1 MKAIELHEYF
11 RSKGDWVNWDNTC
24 DGILWGDGETE
35 VTGIAV
41 CWTSNFRQLKEAQ
54 EKGCNLYICHE
65 PLYHYS
71 EKTEVSHQKEAEK
84 NQFLKESDMVVYRC
98 HDLWDVMPEI
108 GIVDSWSKFLG
119 FTEKP
124 VASVRYYNAHQLP
137 AGTTLGELTQQ
148 IAHKVKELGQDVV
161 NYIGDLDNEVT
172 RIAVGTGAI
181 TNFRGMFSLEADVLI
196 LTDDGTRLW
205 ESAVWSED
213 TGVSL
218 ILVNHATAEEPG
230 MENLAAYVKDSFPVL
245 VHFIKQGCLYRS
257 VT

>member
-1 MKAIELHEYF
+1 MKAIELHECF
-11 RSKGDWVNWDNTC
+11 KGKGDWVNWDNTC
-24 DGILWGDGETE
+24 DTILWGDGDTE

-54 EKGCNLYICHE
+54 ENGCNLYVCHE

-71 EKTEVSHQKEAEK
+71 EKNEAPHPREAEK
-84 NQFLKESDMVVYRC
+84 NQFLKDSGMVVYRC

-124 VASVRYYNAHQLP
+124 AASIRYYNAHQLT
-137 AGTTLGELTQQ
+137 AGTTLRKLARQV
-148 IAHKVKELGQDVV
+148 ADKVQELGQDVV
-161 NYIGDLDNEVT
+161 HYIGDPDTKVT
-172 RIAVGTGAI
+172 RFAVGTGAI
-181 TNFRGMFSLEADVLI
+181 TNYRAMFSLEADGLL

-213 TGVSL
+213 TGVPL

-230 MENLAAYVKDSFPVL
+230 MRNLAAYIKETFNQP
-245 VHFIKQGCLYRS
+245 VHFIPQGCLYES

>member
-1 MKAIELHEYF
+1 MKAIELHEF
-11 RSKGDWVNWDNTC
+11 FKSKGDWVNWDSTC
-24 DGILWGDGETE
+24 DTILWGDGATE

-41 CWTSNFRQLKEAQ
+41 CWTSNFHQLKEAR
-54 EKGCNLYICHE
+54 ENGCNLYVCHE

-71 EKTEVSHQKEAEK
+71 ERAEAFHQREVEK
-84 NQFLKESDMVVYRC
+84 SQFLKESGLVVYRC

-119 FTEKP
+119 FTEEP
-124 VASVRYYNAHQLP
+124 AASIRFYNAHQLP
-137 AGTTLGELTQQ
+137 AGTTLGGLTRQ
-148 IAHKVKELGQDVV
+148 IADKVGKLGQDVV
-161 NYIGDLDNEVT
+161 NYIGDPDTKVT

-181 TNFRGMFSLEADVLI
+181 TNFRAMFSLEADVLV

-213 TGVSL
+213 TGVPL

-230 MENLAAYVKDSFPVL
+230 MRNLAAYIEETFRVP
-245 VHFIKQGCLYRS
+245 VHFIQQGCLYGS